1 MQLLD
6 LLYKLEISKRTLEIA
21 NSLLDDELYTR
32 EDAARDLIIMLQ
44 RSGYIQQTLVQEGD
58 DLE

>member
-58 DLE
+58 DSD